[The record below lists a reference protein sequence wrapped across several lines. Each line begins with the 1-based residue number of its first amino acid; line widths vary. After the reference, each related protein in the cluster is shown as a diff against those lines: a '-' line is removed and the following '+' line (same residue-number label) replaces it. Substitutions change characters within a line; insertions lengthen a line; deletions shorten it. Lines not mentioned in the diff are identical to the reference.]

1 MAEEQVSL
9 TNTEETTDKQNTVAA
24 PEKKPKKVR
33 TLNDILKCAL
43 VLVLIAAVAGV
54 LLGAI
59 NYVTYVD
66 PENTIKEKVGSLY
79 DVSAD
84 SISNV
89 TSEYTALEL
98 DKSKVNAVYEVNDN
112 VTAFYVK
119 ASGAYKG
126 TVEFV
131 VCVKDGKVDEI
142 FVYSDSETVSI
153 GGKVLKQ
160 KNLDQYKGVLLS
172 SVDTTSLAGSDE
184 AKASNVYISGATKT
198 TKAVVNAIR
207 VTAKAYASRGGETA

>member
-9 TNTEETTDKQNTVAA
+9 TNEENINEQSVV
-24 PEKKPKKVR
+24 EEPKKKHKKVKP
-33 TLNDILKCAL
+33 LNDILKCAL

-66 PENTIKEKVGSLY
+66 PEKTIKDKVGKLY

-84 SISNV
+84 DITNV
-89 TSEYTALEL
+89 TAEYSSLEL
-98 DKSKVNAVYEVNDN
+98 DKSKVNAVYKVNDS
-112 VTAFYVK
+112 VTAFYVT

-131 VCVKDGKVDEI
+131 VCVKDGKVDNI
-142 FVYSDSETVSI
+142 YVYSNSETASI
-153 GGKVLKQ
+153 GGKVLSQ
-160 KNLDQYKGVLLS
+160 KNLDKYIGTALA
-172 SVDTTSLAGSDE
+172 SVDTSSAAGGADAKE
-184 AKASNVYISGATKT
+184 AEVYISGATKT

-207 VTAKAYASRGGETA
+207 VTAKAYASRGGENE

>member
-9 TNTEETTDKQNTVAA
+9 TNEENINEQIVVEEPK
-24 PEKKPKKVR
+24 KKPNKVKP
-33 TLNDILKCAL
+33 LNDILKCAL

-66 PENTIKEKVGSLY
+66 PEKTIKDKVGKLY
-79 DVSAD
+79 GVPAD
-84 SISNV
+84 DITNV
-89 TSEYTALEL
+89 TAEYSSLEL
-98 DKSKVNAVYEVNDN
+98 DKSKVNAVYKVNDS
-112 VTAFYVK
+112 VTAFYVT

-131 VCVKDGKVDEI
+131 VCVKDGKVDNI
-142 FVYSDSETVSI
+142 YVYSNSETASI
-153 GGKVLKQ
+153 GGKVLSQ
-160 KNLDQYKGVLLS
+160 KNLDKYIGTALA
-172 SVDTTSLAGSDE
+172 SVDTSSAAGGADAKE
-184 AKASNVYISGATKT
+184 AEVYISGATKT

-207 VTAKAYASRGGETA
+207 VTAKAYASRGGENA

>member
-9 TNTEETTDKQNTVAA
+9 TNEENINEQSVVEEPK
-24 PEKKPKKVR
+24 KKPKKVKP
-33 TLNDILKCAL
+33 LNDILKCAL

-66 PENTIKEKVGSLY
+66 PEKTIKDKVGKLY
-79 DVSAD
+79 GVPAD
-84 SISNV
+84 DITNV
-89 TSEYTALEL
+89 TAEYSSLEL
-98 DKSKVNAVYEVNDN
+98 DKSKVNAVYKVNDS
-112 VTAFYVK
+112 VTAFYVT

-131 VCVKDGKVDEI
+131 VCVKDGKVDNI
-142 FVYSDSETVSI
+142 YVYSNSETASI
-153 GGKVLKQ
+153 GGKVLSQ
-160 KNLDQYKGVLLS
+160 KNLDKYIGTALA
-172 SVDTTSLAGSDE
+172 SVDTSSAAGGADAKE
-184 AKASNVYISGATKT
+184 AEVYISGATKT

-207 VTAKAYASRGGETA
+207 VTAKAYASRGGENA

>member
-9 TNTEETTDKQNTVAA
+9 TNKENINEQSVVEEPK
-24 PEKKPKKVR
+24 KKPKKVKP
-33 TLNDILKCAL
+33 LNDILKCAL

-66 PENTIKEKVGSLY
+66 PEKTIKDKVGKLY
-79 DVSAD
+79 GVPAD
-84 SISNV
+84 DITNV
-89 TSEYTALEL
+89 TAEYSSLEL
-98 DKSKVNAVYEVNDN
+98 DKSKVNAVYKVNDS
-112 VTAFYVK
+112 VTAFYVT

-131 VCVKDGKVDEI
+131 VCVKDGKVDNI
-142 FVYSDSETVSI
+142 YVYSNSETASI
-153 GGKVLKQ
+153 GGKVLSQ
-160 KNLDQYKGVLLS
+160 KNLDKYIGTALA
-172 SVDTTSLAGSDE
+172 SVDTSSAAGGADAKE
-184 AKASNVYISGATKT
+184 AEVYISGATKT

-207 VTAKAYASRGGETA
+207 VTAKAYASRGGENA

>member
-9 TNTEETTDKQNTVAA
+9 TSEENINEQNVV
-24 PEKKPKKVR
+24 EEPKKKSKKVKP
-33 TLNDILKCAL
+33 LNDILKCAL

-66 PENTIKEKVGSLY
+66 PEKTIKDKVGKLY
-79 DVSAD
+79 DVPAD
-84 SISNV
+84 NISNV
-89 TSEYTALEL
+89 TAEYSSLEL
-98 DKSKVNAVYEVNDN
+98 DKSKVNAVYKVNDN
-112 VTAFYVK
+112 VTAFYVT

-131 VCVKDGKVDEI
+131 VCVKDGNVDNI
-142 FVYSDSETVSI
+142 YVYSNSETASI
-153 GGKVLKQ
+153 GGKVLNQ
-160 KNLDQYKGVLLS
+160 KNLDKYIGTALA
-172 SVDTTSLAGSDE
+172 SVDTSSLAGGADAKE
-184 AKASNVYISGATKT
+184 AEIYISGATKT

-207 VTAKAYASRGGETA
+207 VTAKAYASRGGENA